1 MQQKQLLE
9 EVMKA
14 IPPWQI
20 PAGIC
25 GKSAREKCLECLFR
39 VMSVF
44 ESWNSLLAS
53 CKSFRERESACHN
66 HLERYTSAYPG
77 HTGSLEAP
85 QWTPFEAVYRMLQK
99 LCQTECNKEQNA
111 TGSVLSATRLWSSS
125 KTSRRARSS
134 CPKKNHKTMSE
145 EKRTARI
152 ACHCKWSWVLIL
164 QITVPASNQDL
175 SNSLYA
181 RHHMKQSTTLY
192 TPCQLQSSPRQLQVV
207 ATTGPEFDSL
217 KTVCFL

>member
-134 CPKKNHKTMSE
+134 CPKKIIKRCPKRRELRASLVIASDRESWSCRSPYQLRIKT
-145 EKRTARI
+145 
-152 ACHCKWSWVLIL
+152 
-164 QITVPASNQDL
+164 
-175 SNSLYA
+175 
-181 RHHMKQSTTLY
+181 
-192 TPCQLQSSPRQLQVV
+192 
-207 ATTGPEFDSL
+207 
-217 KTVCFL
+217 